1 MVAPVRCSVPSF
13 MHASRMARISACAVG
28 SWLWATL
35 LALSARIWPSLTIT
49 VANGRPPSMTFCRA
63 RSMVRCAKSITVLV
77 VGVLVSLLE
86 PGLVHVRMGVLGP
99 VIVGMGVHVLDV
111 LVFVIGVWVL
121 VRDPAVLVLVR
132 MRALVGVLFGHL
144 DHLLCYEKRCLT
156 LLVDYL

>member
-35 LALSARIWPSLTIT
+35 LALSARIWPSLTIS

-63 RSMVRCAKSITVLV
+63 RSMVRWAKSITGALV
-77 VGVLVSLLE
+77 VGVLVNLLQ
-86 PGLVHVRMGVLGP
+86 PGLVQMRMGVLGP
-99 VIVGMGVHVLDV
+99 VTVGMG
-111 LVFVIGVWVL
+111 
-121 VRDPAVLVLVR
+121 VLVLVR

-144 DHLLCYEKRCLT
+144 
-156 LLVDYL
+156 

>member
-63 RSMVRCAKSITVLV
+63 RSMVRCAKSITGALV
-77 VGVLVSLLE
+77 VGVLVNLLE
-86 PGLVHVRMGVLGP
+86 PGLVHMRMSVLAP
-99 VIVGMGVHVLDV
+99 VMVGMG
-111 LVFVIGVWVL
+111 
-121 VRDPAVLVLVR
+121 VLVLVR

-144 DHLLCYEKRCLT
+144 
-156 LLVDYL
+156 